1 MSGRASAARYARA
14 LLEVAISD
22 ADPAQVGRELQSFVA
37 LVDGHA
43 QLKDVITNPSVPAA
57 AKHRVVEELA
67 SKVSLASPLAKLLL
81 MLADRDR
88 LGLLSE
94 LNAVY
99 QERLLEHQHVL
110 QAEVTSAMP
119 LEASAIEA
127 LQARLS
133 AATGQKVMMTAK
145 VDPALIG
152 GLVARIGSM
161 VYDGSVSSQLTKMRA
176 HLLQEK

>member
-1 MSGRASAARYARA
+1 
-14 LLEVAISD
+14 
-22 ADPAQVGRELQSFVA
+22 
-37 LVDGHA
+37 
-43 QLKDVITNPSVPAA
+43 
-57 AKHRVVEELA
+57 
-67 SKVSLASPLAKLLL
+67 
-81 MLADRDR
+81 MLFR
-88 LGLLSE
+88 S
-94 LNAVY
+94 
-99 QERLLEHQHVL
+99 
-110 QAEVTSAMP
+110 SAMP